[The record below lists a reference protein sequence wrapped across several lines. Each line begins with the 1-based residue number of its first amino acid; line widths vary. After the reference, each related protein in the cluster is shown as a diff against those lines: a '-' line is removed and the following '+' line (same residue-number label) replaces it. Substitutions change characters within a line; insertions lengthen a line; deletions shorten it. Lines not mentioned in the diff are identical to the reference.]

1 MANKI
6 NIDPAAL
13 KRNLDLIIAG
23 VVSLGLIGYGYM
35 EYSATSGERETKTTN
50 LESKTRDYNNVKE
63 VAVPENFGFTNAPPI
78 STERSHGNQ
87 ALAEKAHAA
96 FTNHLN
102 KVYEKFAPLE
112 IPDGVVVDPSTGA
125 ILSVTLMT
133 GGDSYTS
140 ADIDTLEAKVYDLL
154 EKGKGAVLK
163 PQLRSLGGDTPDQYR
178 VETIQVVSGG
188 AGYTKGKVM
197 VVIEGGSG
205 GGGSFDS
212 GPPSGIDQTG
222 GPGPIEPE
230 QPGMVPGVPPGMGMA
245 PGMGMGMMANSSMG
259 AGGDESVARVGLDDN
274 TFLEFMHTKI
284 YGLQRQCKNQ
294 RIRLPKFEEKDKEF
308 VFSFS
313 KAWNEPEFKSHERE
327 IMAYQLAEIEAL
339 CQALFKANI
348 HEIYNIRR
356 LKVMRGGDEGEQA
369 SEEDALEYLPE
380 AKFSLDDVNKFVEQA
395 PGSRVMPY
403 EVTFRGFSSEL
414 STALEEL
421 YKSPVFFV
429 VKNISVIEATGVVD
443 DFEEEEEDEASLGG
457 AGMAARST
465 REAYGPMGRGGMPGY
480 GTMPFGMQGFGFGAG
495 EEKKR
500 RRPPSLLLDESPLKV
515 TLRVNSIKRVDP
527 SKDSADAFAAL
538 ASAVEASKEGDE
550 EGNSDEELIGVD
562 EDDDGFDAL
571 EEKLCGTS
579 DTDPDDHP
587 TREEADAAY
596 AEWEKEN
603 EQE

>member
-1 MANKI
+1 MASKI
-6 NIDPAAL
+6 SIDPAAL

-23 VVSLGLIGYGYM
+23 FVAIVLVAYGYM
-35 EYSATSGERETKTTN
+35 EYDESKVAREKSNEDLQRETQT
-50 LESKTRDYNNVKE
+50 YNGVKE
-63 VAVPENFGFTNAPPI
+63 VSVPENFGLTNSTSI
-78 STERSHGNQ
+78 STDRSHGNQ
-87 ALAEKAHAA
+87 ALAEKAHLAIN
-96 FTNHLN
+96 NHLS
-102 KVYEKFAPLE
+102 KVYSNFAPLD

-125 ILSVTLMT
+125 ILSVALMT

-178 VETIQVVSGG
+178 VETIQVMNGG
-188 AGYTKGKVM
+188 SGYTKGKVM

-205 GGGSFDS
+205 GGGGGSFDS
-212 GPPSGIDQTG
+212 GPPSEIDQTG
-222 GPGPIEPE
+222 GPGPVGSE

-245 PGMGMGMMANSSMG
+245 PGMGMGMGMMANSSMG

-274 TFLEFMHTKI
+274 TFLEFMHTKV

-294 RIRLPKFEEKDKEF
+294 RIRLPKFEEEDKEF

-356 LKVMRGGDEGEQA
+356 LKIMRGGEGGQM
-369 SEEDALEYLPE
+369 SEEDLLEYLPD
-380 AKFSLDDVNKFVEQA
+380 AKFKLDDVKKFVGEA

-414 STALEEL
+414 SIALEEL
-421 YKSPVFFV
+421 YKSSVFFV
-429 VKNISVIEATGVVD
+429 VKNIAVIEATGVVD
-443 DFEEEEEDEASLGG
+443 DFEEEEDEMSLGG
-457 AGMAARST
+457 GGGRSM
-465 REAYGPMGRGGMPGY
+465 REGYGPMGMGRGGMPGY
-480 GTMPFGMQGFGFGAG
+480 GTMPFGMQGLGFGAG
-495 EEKKR
+495 EERKR
-500 RRPPSLLLDESPLKV
+500 KRPPSLLLDESPLKV

-538 ASAVEASKEGDE
+538 ENAIELANTEEE
-550 EGNSDEELIGVD
+550 EGSDDDLIGVD
-562 EDDDGFDAL
+562 EDGDGFDAYD
-571 EEKLCGTS
+571 EKITGHS
-579 DTDPDDHP
+579 DNDPDDKP
-587 TREEADAAY
+587 TQEEVDAAL
-596 AEWEKEN
+596 AELEE
-603 EQE
+603 

>member
-1 MANKI
+1 MASKI
-6 NIDPAAL
+6 SIDPAAL

-23 VVSLGLIGYGYM
+23 FVAIVLVAYGYM
-35 EYSATSGERETKTTN
+35 EYDESKVAREKSNEDLQRETQT
-50 LESKTRDYNNVKE
+50 YNGVKE
-63 VAVPENFGFTNAPPI
+63 VSVPENFGLTNSTSI
-78 STERSHGNQ
+78 STDRSHGNQ
-87 ALAEKAHAA
+87 ALAEKAHLAIN
-96 FTNHLN
+96 NHLS
-102 KVYEKFAPLE
+102 KVYSKFAPLD

-125 ILSVTLMT
+125 ILSVALMT

-178 VETIQVVSGG
+178 VETIQVVNGG

-212 GPPSGIDQTG
+212 GPPSEIDQTG
-222 GPGPIEPE
+222 GPGPVGSE

-245 PGMGMGMMANSSMG
+245 PGMGMGMGMMANSSMG

-274 TFLEFMHTKI
+274 TFLEFMHTKV

-294 RIRLPKFEEKDKEF
+294 RIRLPKFEEEDKEF

-356 LKVMRGGDEGEQA
+356 LKIMRGGEGGQM
-369 SEEDALEYLPE
+369 SEEDLLEYLPD
-380 AKFSLDDVNKFVEQA
+380 AKFKLDDVKKFVGEA

-414 STALEEL
+414 SIALEEL

-429 VKNISVIEATGVVD
+429 VKNIAVIEATGVVD
-443 DFEEEEEDEASLGG
+443 DFEEEEEDEMSLGG
-457 AGMAARST
+457 GGGRSM
-465 REAYGPMGRGGMPGY
+465 REGYGPMGMGRGGMPGY
-480 GTMPFGMQGFGFGAG
+480 GTMPFGMQGLGFGAG
-495 EEKKR
+495 EERKR
-500 RRPPSLLLDESPLKV
+500 KRPPSLLLDESPLKV

-538 ASAVEASKEGDE
+538 ENAIELANTEEE
-550 EGNSDEELIGVD
+550 EGSDDDLIGVD
-562 EDDDGFDAL
+562 EDGDGFDAYD
-571 EEKLCGTS
+571 EKITGHS
-579 DTDPDDHP
+579 DNDPDDKP
-587 TREEADAAY
+587 TQEEVDAAL
-596 AEWEKEN
+596 AELEE
-603 EQE
+603 

>member
-1 MANKI
+1 MASKI
-6 NIDPAAL
+6 SIDPAAL

-23 VVSLGLIGYGYM
+23 FVAIVLVAYGYM
-35 EYSATSGERETKTTN
+35 EYDESKVAREKSNEDLQRETQT
-50 LESKTRDYNNVKE
+50 YNGVKE
-63 VAVPENFGFTNAPPI
+63 VSVPENFGLTNSTSI
-78 STERSHGNQ
+78 STDRSHGNQ
-87 ALAEKAHAA
+87 ALAEKAHLAVN
-96 FTNHLN
+96 NHLS
-102 KVYEKFAPLE
+102 KVYSKFAPLD

-125 ILSVTLMT
+125 ILSVALMT

-178 VETIQVVSGG
+178 VETIQVVNGG

-212 GPPSGIDQTG
+212 GPPSEIDQTG
-222 GPGPIEPE
+222 GPGPVGSE

-245 PGMGMGMMANSSMG
+245 PGMGMGMGMMANSSMG

-274 TFLEFMHTKI
+274 TFLEFMHTKV

-294 RIRLPKFEEKDKEF
+294 RIRLPKFEEEDKEF

-356 LKVMRGGDEGEQA
+356 LKIMRGGVGEQM
-369 SEEDALEYLPE
+369 SEEDLLEYLPD
-380 AKFSLDDVNKFVEQA
+380 AKFKLDDVKKFVGEA

-414 STALEEL
+414 SIALEEL
-421 YKSPVFFV
+421 YKSSVFFV
-429 VKNISVIEATGVVD
+429 VKNIAVIEATGVVD
-443 DFEEEEEDEASLGG
+443 DFEEEEDEMSLGG
-457 AGMAARST
+457 GGGRSM
-465 REAYGPMGRGGMPGY
+465 REGYGPMGMGRGGMPGY
-480 GTMPFGMQGFGFGAG
+480 GTMPFGMQGLGFGAG
-495 EEKKR
+495 EERKR
-500 RRPPSLLLDESPLKV
+500 KRPPSLLLDESPLKV

-538 ASAVEASKEGDE
+538 ENAIELANTEEE
-550 EGNSDEELIGVD
+550 EGSDDDLIGVD
-562 EDDDGFDAL
+562 EDGDGFDAYD
-571 EEKLCGTS
+571 EKITGHS
-579 DTDPDDHP
+579 DNDPDDKP
-587 TREEADAAY
+587 TQEEVDAAL
-596 AEWEKEN
+596 AELEE
-603 EQE
+603 

>member
-1 MANKI
+1 MASKI
-6 NIDPAAL
+6 SIDPAAL

-23 VVSLGLIGYGYM
+23 FVAIVLVAYGYM
-35 EYSATSGERETKTTN
+35 EYDESKVAREKSNEDLQRETQT
-50 LESKTRDYNNVKE
+50 YNGVKE
-63 VAVPENFGFTNAPPI
+63 VSVPENFGLTNSTSI
-78 STERSHGNQ
+78 STDRSHGNQ
-87 ALAEKAHAA
+87 ALAEKAHLAVN
-96 FTNHLN
+96 NHLS
-102 KVYEKFAPLE
+102 KVYSKFAPLD

-125 ILSVTLMT
+125 ILSVALMT

-178 VETIQVVSGG
+178 VETIQVVNGG

-212 GPPSGIDQTG
+212 GPPSEIDQTG
-222 GPGPIEPE
+222 GPDPVGSE

-245 PGMGMGMMANSSMG
+245 PGMGMGMGMMANSSMG

-274 TFLEFMHTKI
+274 TFLEFMHTKV

-294 RIRLPKFEEKDKEF
+294 RIRLPKFEEEDKEF

-356 LKVMRGGDEGEQA
+356 LKIMRGEEGGQM
-369 SEEDALEYLPE
+369 SEEDLLEYLPD
-380 AKFSLDDVNKFVEQA
+380 AKFKLDDVKKFVGEA

-414 STALEEL
+414 SIALEEL
-421 YKSPVFFV
+421 YKSSVFFV
-429 VKNISVIEATGVVD
+429 VKNIAVIEATGVVD
-443 DFEEEEEDEASLGG
+443 DFEEEEDEMSLGG
-457 AGMAARST
+457 GGGRSM
-465 REAYGPMGRGGMPGY
+465 REAYGPMGMGRGGMPGY
-480 GTMPFGMQGFGFGAG
+480 GTMPFGMQGLGFGAG
-495 EEKKR
+495 EERKR
-500 RRPPSLLLDESPLKV
+500 KRPPSLLLDESPLKV

-538 ASAVEASKEGDE
+538 ENAIELANTEEE
-550 EGNSDEELIGVD
+550 EGSDDDLIGVD
-562 EDDDGFDAL
+562 EDGDGFDAYD
-571 EEKLCGTS
+571 EKITGHS
-579 DTDPDDHP
+579 DNDPDDKP
-587 TREEADAAY
+587 TQEEVDAAL
-596 AEWEKEN
+596 AELEE
-603 EQE
+603 

>member
-35 EYSATSGERETKTTN
+35 QYSATSGEREKETTN
-50 LESKTRDYNNVKE
+50 LESKTRGYNNVKE

-102 KVYEKFAPLE
+102 KVYAKFAPLE

-188 AGYTKGKVM
+188 AGYTKGNVM

-230 QPGMVPGVPPGMGMA
+230 QPGMVPGVPPGMGM
-245 PGMGMGMMANSSMG
+245 GMMANSSMG

-274 TFLEFMHTKI
+274 TFLEFMHTKV

-294 RIRLPKFEEKDKEF
+294 RIRLPKFEEEDKEF

-356 LKVMRGGDEGEQA
+356 LKIMRGGEGGQM
-369 SEEDALEYLPE
+369 SEEDLLEYLPD
-380 AKFSLDDVNKFVEQA
+380 AKFKLDDVKKFVGEA

-414 STALEEL
+414 SMALEEL

-429 VKNISVIEATGVVD
+429 VKNIAVIEATGVVD
-443 DFEEEEEDEASLGG
+443 DFEEEEEDEMSLGG
-457 AGMAARST
+457 GGGRSM
-465 REAYGPMGRGGMPGY
+465 REAYGPMGMGRGGMPGY
-480 GTMPFGMQGFGFGAG
+480 GTMPFGMQGLGFGAG
-495 EEKKR
+495 EERKR
-500 RRPPSLLLDESPLKV
+500 KRPPSLLLDESPLKV

-538 ASAVEASKEGDE
+538 ENAIELANTEEE
-550 EGNSDEELIGVD
+550 EGSDDDLIGVD
-562 EDDDGFDAL
+562 EDGDGFDAYD
-571 EEKLCGTS
+571 EKITGHS
-579 DTDPDDHP
+579 DNDPDDKP
-587 TREEADAAY
+587 TQEEVDAAL
-596 AEWEKEN
+596 AELEE
-603 EQE
+603 

>member
-1 MANKI
+1 MASKI
-6 NIDPAAL
+6 SIDPAAL

-23 VVSLGLIGYGYM
+23 FVAIVLVAYGYM
-35 EYSATSGERETKTTN
+35 EYDESKVARETSNEDLQRETQT
-50 LESKTRDYNNVKE
+50 YNGVKE
-63 VAVPENFGFTNAPPI
+63 VSVPENFGLTNSTSI
-78 STERSHGNQ
+78 STDRSHGNQ
-87 ALAEKAHAA
+87 ALAEKAHLAIN
-96 FTNHLN
+96 NHLS
-102 KVYEKFAPLE
+102 KVYSKFAPLD

-125 ILSVTLMT
+125 ILSVALMT

-178 VETIQVVSGG
+178 VETIQVVNGG

-205 GGGSFDS
+205 GGGGGSFDS
-212 GPPSGIDQTG
+212 GPPSEIDQTG
-222 GPGPIEPE
+222 GPGPVGSE

-245 PGMGMGMMANSSMG
+245 PGMGMGMGMMANSSMG

-274 TFLEFMHTKI
+274 TFLEFMHTKV

-294 RIRLPKFEEKDKEF
+294 RIRLPKFEEEDKEF

-356 LKVMRGGDEGEQA
+356 LKIMRGGEGGQM
-369 SEEDALEYLPE
+369 SEEDLLEYLPD
-380 AKFSLDDVNKFVEQA
+380 AKFKLDDVKKFVGEA

-414 STALEEL
+414 SIALEEL
-421 YKSPVFFV
+421 YKSSVFFV
-429 VKNISVIEATGVVD
+429 VKNIAVIEATGVVD
-443 DFEEEEEDEASLGG
+443 DFEEEEDEMSLGG
-457 AGMAARST
+457 GGGRSM
-465 REAYGPMGRGGMPGY
+465 REGYGPMGMGRGGMPGY
-480 GTMPFGMQGFGFGAG
+480 GTMPFGMQGLGFGAG
-495 EEKKR
+495 EERKR
-500 RRPPSLLLDESPLKV
+500 KRPPSLLLDESPLKV

-538 ASAVEASKEGDE
+538 ENAIELANTEEE
-550 EGNSDEELIGVD
+550 EGSDDDLIGVD
-562 EDDDGFDAL
+562 EDGDGFDAYD
-571 EEKLCGTS
+571 EKITGHS
-579 DTDPDDHP
+579 DNDPDDKP
-587 TREEADAAY
+587 TQEEVDAAL
-596 AEWEKEN
+596 AELEE
-603 EQE
+603 

>member
-1 MANKI
+1 MASKI
-6 NIDPAAL
+6 SIDPAAL

-23 VVSLGLIGYGYM
+23 VVAIGLVAYGYM
-35 EYSATSGERETKTTN
+35 EYDESKVAREKSNEDLQRETQT
-50 LESKTRDYNNVKE
+50 YNGVKE
-63 VAVPENFGFTNAPPI
+63 VSVPENFGLTNSTSI
-78 STERSHGNQ
+78 STDRSHGNQ
-87 ALAEKAHAA
+87 ALAEKAHLAVN
-96 FTNHLN
+96 NHLS
-102 KVYEKFAPLE
+102 KVYSKFAPLD

-125 ILSVTLMT
+125 ILSVALMT

-178 VETIQVVSGG
+178 VETIQVVNGG

-212 GPPSGIDQTG
+212 GPPSEIDQTG
-222 GPGPIEPE
+222 GPGPVGSE

-245 PGMGMGMMANSSMG
+245 PGMGMGMGMMANSSMG

-274 TFLEFMHTKI
+274 TFLEFMHTKV

-294 RIRLPKFEEKDKEF
+294 RIRLPKFEEEDKEF

-356 LKVMRGGDEGEQA
+356 LKIMRGGEGGQM
-369 SEEDALEYLPE
+369 SEEDLLEYLPD
-380 AKFSLDDVNKFVEQA
+380 AKFKLDDVKKFVGEA

-414 STALEEL
+414 SIALEEL
-421 YKSPVFFV
+421 YKSSVFFV
-429 VKNISVIEATGVVD
+429 VKNIAVIEATGVVD
-443 DFEEEEEDEASLGG
+443 DFEEEEDEMSLGG
-457 AGMAARST
+457 GGGRSM
-465 REAYGPMGRGGMPGY
+465 REGYGPMGMGRGGMPGY
-480 GTMPFGMQGFGFGAG
+480 GTMPFGMQGLGFGAG
-495 EEKKR
+495 EERKR
-500 RRPPSLLLDESPLKV
+500 KRPPSLLLDESPLKV

-538 ASAVEASKEGDE
+538 ENAIELANTEEE
-550 EGNSDEELIGVD
+550 EGSDDDLIGVD
-562 EDDDGFDAL
+562 EDGDGFDAYD
-571 EEKLCGTS
+571 EKITGHS
-579 DTDPDDHP
+579 DNDPDDKP
-587 TREEADAAY
+587 TQEEVDAAL
-596 AEWEKEN
+596 AELEE
-603 EQE
+603 

>member
-1 MANKI
+1 MASKI
-6 NIDPAAL
+6 SIDPAAL

-23 VVSLGLIGYGYM
+23 VVAIGLVAYGYM
-35 EYSATSGERETKTTN
+35 EYDESKVAREKSNEDLQRETQT
-50 LESKTRDYNNVKE
+50 YNGVKE
-63 VAVPENFGFTNAPPI
+63 VSVPENFGLTNSTSI
-78 STERSHGNQ
+78 STDRSHGNQ
-87 ALAEKAHAA
+87 ALAEKAHLAIN
-96 FTNHLN
+96 NHLS
-102 KVYEKFAPLE
+102 KVYSNFAPLD

-178 VETIQVVSGG
+178 VETIQVVNGG

-212 GPPSGIDQTG
+212 GPPSEIDQTG
-222 GPGPIEPE
+222 GPGPVGSE

-245 PGMGMGMMANSSMG
+245 PGMGMGMGMMANSSMG

-274 TFLEFMHTKI
+274 TFLEFMHTKV

-294 RIRLPKFEEKDKEF
+294 RIRLPKFEEEDKEF

-356 LKVMRGGDEGEQA
+356 LKIMRGGEGGQMT
-369 SEEDALEYLPE
+369 EEDLLEYLPD
-380 AKFSLDDVNKFVEQA
+380 AKFKLEDVKKFVGEA

-403 EVTFRGFSSEL
+403 EVTLRGFSSEL
-414 STALEEL
+414 SMALEEL

-429 VKNISVIEATGVVD
+429 VKNIAVIEATGVVD
-443 DFEEEEEDEASLGG
+443 DFEEEEEDEMSLGG
-457 AGMAARST
+457 GGRSM
-465 REAYGPMGRGGMPGY
+465 REGYGPMGMGRGGMPGY
-480 GTMPFGMQGFGFGAG
+480 GTMPFGMQGLGFGAG
-495 EEKKR
+495 EERKR
-500 RRPPSLLLDESPLKV
+500 KRPPSLLLDESPLKV
-515 TLRVNSIKRVDP
+515 TLRVNSIKRVDK

-538 ASAVEASKEGDE
+538 ENAIELANTEDE
-550 EGNSDEELIGVD
+550 EGSDDDLIGVD
-562 EDDDGFDAL
+562 EDNDGFDAYD
-571 EEKLCGTS
+571 EKITGHS
-579 DTDPDDHP
+579 DNDPDDKP
-587 TREEADAAY
+587 TQEEVDAAL
-596 AEWEKEN
+596 AELEE
-603 EQE
+603 

>member
-1 MANKI
+1 MASKI

-23 VVSLGLIGYGYM
+23 FVTIGLVAYGYM
-35 EYSATSGERETKTTN
+35 EYDESKVAREKSNEDLQRETQT
-50 LESKTRDYNNVKE
+50 YNGVKE
-63 VAVPENFGFTNAPPI
+63 VSVPENFGLTNTTSI
-78 STERSHGNQ
+78 STDRSHGNQ
-87 ALAEKAHAA
+87 ALAEKAQLSIN
-96 FTNHLN
+96 NHLS
-102 KVYEKFAPLE
+102 KVYSKFAPLD
-112 IPDGVVVDPSTGA
+112 IPDGVVVDPSSGA
-125 ILSVTLMT
+125 ILSVALMT

-163 PQLRSLGGDTPDQYR
+163 PQLRSLGGDTPGQYR
-178 VETIQVVSGG
+178 VETIQVLNGG

-205 GGGSFDS
+205 GGGNFDS
-212 GPPSGIDQTG
+212 GPPAEIDQTG
-222 GPGPIEPE
+222 GLGPVGSE

-245 PGMGMGMMANSSMG
+245 PGMGMGMGMGMMANSSMG

-274 TFLEFMHTKI
+274 TFLEFMHTKV

-294 RIRLPKFEEKDKEF
+294 RIRLPKFEEEDKEF

-356 LKVMRGGDEGEQA
+356 LKIMRGGEGGQM
-369 SEEDALEYLPE
+369 SEEDLLEYLPD
-380 AKFSLDDVNKFVEQA
+380 AKFKLDDVKKFVGEA

-414 STALEEL
+414 SMALEEL

-429 VKNISVIEATGVVD
+429 VKNIAVIEATGVVD
-443 DFEEEEEDEASLGG
+443 DFEEEEEDEMSLGG
-457 AGMAARST
+457 GGRSM
-465 REAYGPMGRGGMPGY
+465 REAYGPMGMGRGGMPGY
-480 GTMPFGMQGFGFGAG
+480 GTMPFGMQGLGFGAG
-495 EEKKR
+495 EERKR
-500 RRPPSLLLDESPLKV
+500 KRPPSLLLDESPLKV

-538 ASAVEASKEGDE
+538 ENALELANTEEE
-550 EGNSDEELIGVD
+550 EGSDDDLIGVD
-562 EDDDGFDAL
+562 EDEDGFDAYD
-571 EEKLCGTS
+571 EKITGHS
-579 DTDPDDHP
+579 DNDPDDKP
-587 TREEADAAY
+587 TQEEVDAAL
-596 AEWEKEN
+596 AELEE
-603 EQE
+603 

>member
-1 MANKI
+1 MASKI
-6 NIDPAAL
+6 SIDPAAL

-23 VVSLGLIGYGYM
+23 FVAIVLVAYGYM
-35 EYSATSGERETKTTN
+35 EYDESKVAREKSNEDLQRETQT
-50 LESKTRDYNNVKE
+50 YNGVKE
-63 VAVPENFGFTNAPPI
+63 VSVPENFGLTNSTSI
-78 STERSHGNQ
+78 STDRSHGNQ
-87 ALAEKAHAA
+87 ALAEKTHLAIN
-96 FTNHLN
+96 NHLS
-102 KVYEKFAPLE
+102 KVYSKFAPLD

-125 ILSVTLMT
+125 ILSVALMT

-178 VETIQVVSGG
+178 VETIQVVNGG

-212 GPPSGIDQTG
+212 GPPSEIDQTG
-222 GPGPIEPE
+222 GPGPVGSE
-230 QPGMVPGVPPGMGMA
+230 QPGMVPGVPPGMGPGMGMA
-245 PGMGMGMMANSSMG
+245 PGMGMGMGMMANSSMG

-274 TFLEFMHTKI
+274 TFLEFMHTKV

-294 RIRLPKFEEKDKEF
+294 RIRLPKFEEEDKEF

-356 LKVMRGGDEGEQA
+356 LKIMRGGEGGQM
-369 SEEDALEYLPE
+369 SEEDLLEYLPD
-380 AKFSLDDVNKFVEQA
+380 AKFKLDDVKKFVGEA

-414 STALEEL
+414 SIALEEL
-421 YKSPVFFV
+421 YKSSVFFV
-429 VKNISVIEATGVVD
+429 VKNIAVIEATGVVD
-443 DFEEEEEDEASLGG
+443 DFEEEEDEMSLGG
-457 AGMAARST
+457 GGGRSM
-465 REAYGPMGRGGMPGY
+465 REGYGPMGMGRGGMPGY
-480 GTMPFGMQGFGFGAG
+480 GTMPFGMQGLGFGAG
-495 EEKKR
+495 EERKR
-500 RRPPSLLLDESPLKV
+500 KRPPSLLLDESPLKV

-538 ASAVEASKEGDE
+538 ENAIELANTEEE
-550 EGNSDEELIGVD
+550 EGSDDDLIGVD
-562 EDDDGFDAL
+562 EDGDGFDAYD
-571 EEKLCGTS
+571 EKITGHS
-579 DTDPDDHP
+579 DNDPDDKP
-587 TREEADAAY
+587 TQEEVDAAL
-596 AEWEKEN
+596 AELEE
-603 EQE
+603 

>member
-1 MANKI
+1 MASKI
-6 NIDPAAL
+6 TIDPAAL

-23 VVSLGLIGYGYM
+23 FVTIVLVAYGYM
-35 EYSATSGERETKTTN
+35 EYDESKVAREKSNEDLQRETQT
-50 LESKTRDYNNVKE
+50 YNGVKE
-63 VAVPENFGFTNAPPI
+63 VSVPENFGLTNSTSI
-78 STERSHGNQ
+78 STDRSHGNQ
-87 ALAEKAHAA
+87 ALAEKSHLAIN
-96 FTNHLN
+96 NHLS
-102 KVYEKFAPLE
+102 KVYSKFAPLD

-125 ILSVTLMT
+125 ILSVALMT

-178 VETIQVVSGG
+178 VETIKVVNGG

-212 GPPSGIDQTG
+212 GPPSEIDQTG
-222 GPGPIEPE
+222 GPGPVGSE

-245 PGMGMGMMANSSMG
+245 PGMGMGMGMMANSSMG

-274 TFLEFMHTKI
+274 TFLEFMHTKV

-294 RIRLPKFEEKDKEF
+294 RIRLPKFEEEDKEF

-356 LKVMRGGDEGEQA
+356 LKIMRGGGEGQM
-369 SEEDALEYLPE
+369 SEEDLLEYLPD
-380 AKFSLDDVNKFVEQA
+380 AKFKLDDVKKFVGEA

-414 STALEEL
+414 SIALEEL
-421 YKSPVFFV
+421 YKSSVFFV
-429 VKNISVIEATGVVD
+429 VKNIAVIEATGVVD
-443 DFEEEEEDEASLGG
+443 DFEEEEEDEMSLGG
-457 AGMAARST
+457 GRSM
-465 REAYGPMGRGGMPGY
+465 REAYGPMGMGRGGMPGY
-480 GTMPFGMQGFGFGAG
+480 GTMPFGMQGLGFGAG
-495 EEKKR
+495 EERKR
-500 RRPPSLLLDESPLKV
+500 KRPPSLLLDESPLKV

-538 ASAVEASKEGDE
+538 ENAIELANTEEE
-550 EGNSDEELIGVD
+550 EGSDDDLIGVD
-562 EDDDGFDAL
+562 EDGDGFDAYD
-571 EEKLCGTS
+571 EKITGHS
-579 DTDPDDHP
+579 DNDPDDKP
-587 TREEADAAY
+587 TQEEVDAAL
-596 AEWEKEN
+596 AELEE
-603 EQE
+603 

>member
-1 MANKI
+1 MASKI
-6 NIDPAAL
+6 SIDPAAL

-23 VVSLGLIGYGYM
+23 FVAIVLVAYGYM
-35 EYSATSGERETKTTN
+35 EYDESKVAREKSNEDLQRETQT
-50 LESKTRDYNNVKE
+50 YNGVKE
-63 VAVPENFGFTNAPPI
+63 VSVPENFGLTNSTTI
-78 STERSHGNQ
+78 STDRSHGNQ
-87 ALAEKAHAA
+87 ALAEKAHLAVN
-96 FTNHLN
+96 NHLS
-102 KVYEKFAPLE
+102 KVYSKFAPLD

-125 ILSVTLMT
+125 ILSVALMT

-178 VETIQVVSGG
+178 VETIQVVNGG

-212 GPPSGIDQTG
+212 GPPSEIDQTG
-222 GPGPIEPE
+222 GPGPVGSE

-245 PGMGMGMMANSSMG
+245 PGMGMGMGMMANSSMG

-274 TFLEFMHTKI
+274 TFLEFMHTKV

-294 RIRLPKFEEKDKEF
+294 RIRLPKFEEEDKEF

-356 LKVMRGGDEGEQA
+356 LKIMRGEEGGQM
-369 SEEDALEYLPE
+369 SEEDLLEYLPD
-380 AKFSLDDVNKFVEQA
+380 AKFKLDDVKKFVGEA

-414 STALEEL
+414 SIALEEL
-421 YKSPVFFV
+421 YKSSVFFV
-429 VKNISVIEATGVVD
+429 VKNIAVIEATGVVD
-443 DFEEEEEDEASLGG
+443 DFEEEEDEMSLGG
-457 AGMAARST
+457 GGGRSM
-465 REAYGPMGRGGMPGY
+465 REGYGPMGMGRGGMPGY
-480 GTMPFGMQGFGFGAG
+480 GTMPFGMQGLGFGAG
-495 EEKKR
+495 EERKR
-500 RRPPSLLLDESPLKV
+500 KRPPSLLLDESPLKV

-538 ASAVEASKEGDE
+538 ENAIELANTEEE
-550 EGNSDEELIGVD
+550 EGSDDDLIGVD
-562 EDDDGFDAL
+562 EDGDGFDAYD
-571 EEKLCGTS
+571 EKITGHS
-579 DTDPDDHP
+579 DNDPDDKP
-587 TREEADAAY
+587 TQEEVDAAL
-596 AEWEKEN
+596 AELEE
-603 EQE
+603 

>member
-1 MANKI
+1 MASKI
-6 NIDPAAL
+6 SIDPAAL

-23 VVSLGLIGYGYM
+23 VVAIGLVAYGYM
-35 EYSATSGERETKTTN
+35 EYDESKVAREKSNEDLQRETQT
-50 LESKTRDYNNVKE
+50 YNGVKE
-63 VAVPENFGFTNAPPI
+63 VSVPENLGLTNSTSI
-78 STERSHGNQ
+78 STDRSHGNQ
-87 ALAEKAHAA
+87 ALAEKAHLAIN
-96 FTNHLN
+96 NHLS
-102 KVYEKFAPLE
+102 KVYSNFAPLD

-125 ILSVTLMT
+125 ILSVALMT

-178 VETIQVVSGG
+178 VETIQVVNGG

-212 GPPSGIDQTG
+212 GPPSEIDQTG
-222 GPGPIEPE
+222 GPGPVGSE

-245 PGMGMGMMANSSMG
+245 PGMGMGMGMMANSSMG

-274 TFLEFMHTKI
+274 TFLEFMHTKV

-294 RIRLPKFEEKDKEF
+294 RIRLPKFEEEDKEF

-356 LKVMRGGDEGEQA
+356 LKIMRGEEGGQM
-369 SEEDALEYLPE
+369 SEEDLLEYLPD
-380 AKFSLDDVNKFVEQA
+380 AKFKLDDVKKFVGEA

-414 STALEEL
+414 SIALEEL
-421 YKSPVFFV
+421 YKSSVFFV
-429 VKNISVIEATGVVD
+429 VKNIAVIEATGVVD
-443 DFEEEEEDEASLGG
+443 DFEEEEDEMSLGG
-457 AGMAARST
+457 GGGRSM
-465 REAYGPMGRGGMPGY
+465 REGYGPMGMGRGGMPGY
-480 GTMPFGMQGFGFGAG
+480 GTMPFGMQGLGFGAG
-495 EEKKR
+495 EERKR
-500 RRPPSLLLDESPLKV
+500 KRPPSLLLDESPLKV

-538 ASAVEASKEGDE
+538 ENAIELANTEEE
-550 EGNSDEELIGVD
+550 EGSDDDLIGVD
-562 EDDDGFDAL
+562 EDGDGFDAYD
-571 EEKLCGTS
+571 EKITNHS
-579 DTDPDDHP
+579 DNDPDDKP
-587 TREEADAAY
+587 TQEEVDAAL
-596 AEWEKEN
+596 AELEE
-603 EQE
+603 

>member
-1 MANKI
+1 MASKI
-6 NIDPAAL
+6 SIDPAAL

-23 VVSLGLIGYGYM
+23 FVAIVLVAYGYM
-35 EYSATSGERETKTTN
+35 EYDESKVAREKSNEDLQRETQT
-50 LESKTRDYNNVKE
+50 YNGVKE
-63 VAVPENFGFTNAPPI
+63 VSVPENFGLTNSTSI
-78 STERSHGNQ
+78 STDRSHGNQ
-87 ALAEKAHAA
+87 ALAEKTHLAIN
-96 FTNHLN
+96 NHLS
-102 KVYEKFAPLE
+102 KVYSNFAPLD
-112 IPDGVVVDPSTGA
+112 IPDGVVVNPSTGA
-125 ILSVTLMT
+125 ILSVALMT

-178 VETIQVVSGG
+178 VETIQVVNGG

-212 GPPSGIDQTG
+212 GPPSEIDQTG
-222 GPGPIEPE
+222 GPGPVGFE

-245 PGMGMGMMANSSMG
+245 PGMGMGMGMMANSSMG

-274 TFLEFMHTKI
+274 TFLEFMHTKV

-294 RIRLPKFEEKDKEF
+294 RIRLPKFEEEDKEF

-356 LKVMRGGDEGEQA
+356 LKIMRGEEGGQM
-369 SEEDALEYLPE
+369 SEEDLLEYLPD
-380 AKFSLDDVNKFVEQA
+380 AKFKLDDVKKFVGEA

-414 STALEEL
+414 SIALEEL
-421 YKSPVFFV
+421 YKSSVFFV
-429 VKNISVIEATGVVD
+429 VKNIAVIEATGVVD
-443 DFEEEEEDEASLGG
+443 DFEEEEEDEMSLGG
-457 AGMAARST
+457 GGRSM
-465 REAYGPMGRGGMPGY
+465 REAYGPMGMGRGGMPGY
-480 GTMPFGMQGFGFGAG
+480 GTMPFGMQGLGFGAG
-495 EEKKR
+495 EERKR
-500 RRPPSLLLDESPLKV
+500 KRPPSLLLDESPLKV

-538 ASAVEASKEGDE
+538 ENAIELANTEEE
-550 EGNSDEELIGVD
+550 EGSDDDLIGVD
-562 EDDDGFDAL
+562 EDGDGFDAYD
-571 EEKLCGTS
+571 EKITGHS
-579 DTDPDDHP
+579 DNDPDDKP
-587 TREEADAAY
+587 TQEEVDAAL
-596 AEWEKEN
+596 AELEE
-603 EQE
+603 

>member
-1 MANKI
+1 MASKI
-6 NIDPAAL
+6 SIDPAAL

-23 VVSLGLIGYGYM
+23 FVAIVLVAYGYM
-35 EYSATSGERETKTTN
+35 EYDESKVAREKSNEDLQRETQT
-50 LESKTRDYNNVKE
+50 YNGVKE
-63 VAVPENFGFTNAPPI
+63 VSVPENFGLTNSTSI
-78 STERSHGNQ
+78 STDRSHGNQ
-87 ALAEKAHAA
+87 ALAEKAHLAVN
-96 FTNHLN
+96 NHLS
-102 KVYEKFAPLE
+102 KVYSKFAPLD

-125 ILSVTLMT
+125 ILSVALMT

-178 VETIQVVSGG
+178 VETIQVVNGG

-222 GPGPIEPE
+222 APAPVGSE

-245 PGMGMGMMANSSMG
+245 PGMGMGMGMMANSSMG

-274 TFLEFMHTKI
+274 TFLEFMHTKV

-294 RIRLPKFEEKDKEF
+294 RIRLPKFEEEDKEF

-339 CQALFKANI
+339 CQALFNANV

-356 LKVMRGGDEGEQA
+356 LKIMRGGAGEQM
-369 SEEDALEYLPE
+369 SEEDLLEYLPD
-380 AKFSLDDVNKFVEQA
+380 AKFKLDDVKKFVGEA

-414 STALEEL
+414 SIALEEL
-421 YKSPVFFV
+421 YKSSVFFV
-429 VKNISVIEATGVVD
+429 VKNIAVIEATGVVD
-443 DFEEEEEDEASLGG
+443 DFEEEEDEMSLGG
-457 AGMAARST
+457 GGGRSM
-465 REAYGPMGRGGMPGY
+465 REAYGPMGMGRGGMPGY
-480 GTMPFGMQGFGFGAG
+480 GTMPFGMQGLGFGAG
-495 EEKKR
+495 EERKR
-500 RRPPSLLLDESPLKV
+500 KRPPSLLLDESPLKV

-538 ASAVEASKEGDE
+538 ENAIELANTEEE
-550 EGNSDEELIGVD
+550 EGSDDDLIGVD
-562 EDDDGFDAL
+562 EDGDGFDAYD
-571 EEKLCGTS
+571 EKITGHS
-579 DTDPDDHP
+579 DNDPDDKP
-587 TREEADAAY
+587 TQEEVDAAL
-596 AEWEKEN
+596 AELEE
-603 EQE
+603 

>member
-1 MANKI
+1 MASKI
-6 NIDPAAL
+6 SIDPAAL

-23 VVSLGLIGYGYM
+23 FVAIVLVAYGYM
-35 EYSATSGERETKTTN
+35 EYDESKVAREKSNEDLQRETQT
-50 LESKTRDYNNVKE
+50 YNGVKE
-63 VAVPENFGFTNAPPI
+63 VSVPENFGLTNSTSI
-78 STERSHGNQ
+78 STDRSHGNQ
-87 ALAEKAHAA
+87 ALAEKTHLAIN
-96 FTNHLN
+96 NHLS
-102 KVYEKFAPLE
+102 KVYSKFAPLD

-125 ILSVTLMT
+125 ILSVALMT

-178 VETIQVVSGG
+178 VETIQVVNGG

-212 GPPSGIDQTG
+212 GPPSEIDQTG
-222 GPGPIEPE
+222 GPGPVGFE

-245 PGMGMGMMANSSMG
+245 PGMGMGMGMMANSSMG

-274 TFLEFMHTKI
+274 TFLEFMHTKV

-294 RIRLPKFEEKDKEF
+294 RIRLPKFEEEDKEF

-356 LKVMRGGDEGEQA
+356 LKIMRGGEGGQM
-369 SEEDALEYLPE
+369 SEEDLLEYLPD
-380 AKFSLDDVNKFVEQA
+380 AKFKLDDVKKFVGEA

-414 STALEEL
+414 SIALEEL
-421 YKSPVFFV
+421 YKSSVFFV
-429 VKNISVIEATGVVD
+429 VKNIAVIEATGVVD
-443 DFEEEEEDEASLGG
+443 DFEEEEDEMSLGG
-457 AGMAARST
+457 GGGRSM
-465 REAYGPMGRGGMPGY
+465 REGYGPMGMGRGGMPGY
-480 GTMPFGMQGFGFGAG
+480 GTMPFGMQGLGFGAG
-495 EEKKR
+495 EERKR
-500 RRPPSLLLDESPLKV
+500 KRPPSLLLDESPLKV

-538 ASAVEASKEGDE
+538 ENAIEVANTEEE
-550 EGNSDEELIGVD
+550 EGSDDDLIGVD
-562 EDDDGFDAL
+562 EDEDGFDAYD
-571 EEKLCGTS
+571 EKITGHS
-579 DTDPDDHP
+579 DNDPDDKP
-587 TREEADAAY
+587 TQEEVDAAL
-596 AEWEKEN
+596 AELEE
-603 EQE
+603 

>member
-1 MANKI
+1 MASKI
-6 NIDPAAL
+6 SIDPAAL

-23 VVSLGLIGYGYM
+23 FVAIVLVAYGYI
-35 EYSATSGERETKTTN
+35 EYDESKVAREKSNEDLQRETQT
-50 LESKTRDYNNVKE
+50 YNGVKE
-63 VAVPENFGFTNAPPI
+63 VSVPENFGLTNSTSI
-78 STERSHGNQ
+78 STDRSHGNQ
-87 ALAEKAHAA
+87 ALAEKTHLAIN
-96 FTNHLN
+96 NHLS
-102 KVYEKFAPLE
+102 KVYSNFAPLD

-125 ILSVTLMT
+125 ILSVALMT

-163 PQLRSLGGDTPDQYR
+163 PQLRSLGGDTPGQYR
-178 VETIQVVSGG
+178 VETIQVVNGG

-212 GPPSGIDQTG
+212 GPPSEIDQTG
-222 GPGPIEPE
+222 GPGSVGSE

-245 PGMGMGMMANSSMG
+245 PGMGMGMGMMANSSMG

-274 TFLEFMHTKI
+274 TFLEFMHTKV
-284 YGLQRQCKNQ
+284 YGLQRQCKNK
-294 RIRLPKFEEKDKEF
+294 RIRLPKFEEEDKEF

-356 LKVMRGGDEGEQA
+356 LKIMRGGEGGQM
-369 SEEDALEYLPE
+369 SEEDLLEYLPD
-380 AKFSLDDVNKFVEQA
+380 AKFKLDDVKKFVGEA

-414 STALEEL
+414 SMTLEEL

-429 VKNISVIEATGVVD
+429 VKNIAVIEATGVVD
-443 DFEEEEEDEASLGG
+443 DFEEEEEDEMSLGG
-457 AGMAARST
+457 GGGRSM
-465 REAYGPMGRGGMPGY
+465 REGYGPMGMGRGGMPGY
-480 GTMPFGMQGFGFGAG
+480 GTMPFGMQGLGFGAG
-495 EEKKR
+495 EERKR
-500 RRPPSLLLDESPLKV
+500 KRPPSLLLDESPLKV

-538 ASAVEASKEGDE
+538 ENAIELANTEEE
-550 EGNSDEELIGVD
+550 EGSDDDLIGVD
-562 EDDDGFDAL
+562 EDGDGFDAYD
-571 EEKLCGTS
+571 EKITNHS
-579 DTDPDDHP
+579 DNDPDDKP
-587 TREEADAAY
+587 TQEEVDAAL
-596 AEWEKEN
+596 AELEE
-603 EQE
+603 

>member
-1 MANKI
+1 MASKI
-6 NIDPAAL
+6 SINPAAL

-23 VVSLGLIGYGYM
+23 VVALGLVAYGYM
-35 EYSATSGERETKTTN
+35 EYGATKVAREENNEK
-50 LESKTRDYNNVKE
+50 LEQETRNYNGVKE
-63 VAVPENFGFTNAPPI
+63 VSVPENFGLTNSPSI
-78 STERSHGNQ
+78 STDRSHGNQ
-87 ALAEKAHAA
+87 ALVENAHLAI
-96 FTNHLN
+96 TNHLS
-102 KVYEKFAPLE
+102 KVYSKFAPLD

-125 ILSVTLMT
+125 ILSVALMT

-178 VETIQVVSGG
+178 VETIQVVNGG

-212 GPPSGIDQTG
+212 GPPSEIDQTG
-222 GPGPIEPE
+222 GPGPVGSE

-245 PGMGMGMMANSSMG
+245 PGMGMGMGMMANSSMG

-274 TFLEFMHTKI
+274 TFLEFMHTKV

-294 RIRLPKFEEKDKEF
+294 RIRLPKFEEEDKEF

-313 KAWNEPEFKSHERE
+313 MAWNEPEFKSHDRE

-339 CQALFKANI
+339 CQALFNANV

-356 LKVMRGGDEGEQA
+356 LKIMRGGEGGQM
-369 SEEDALEYLPE
+369 SEEDLLEYLPD
-380 AKFSLDDVNKFVEQA
+380 AKFKLDDVKKFVGEA

-414 STALEEL
+414 SMALEEL

-429 VKNISVIEATGVVD
+429 VKNIAVIEATGVVD
-443 DFEEEEEDEASLGG
+443 DFEEEEDEMSLGG
-457 AGMAARST
+457 GGGRSM
-465 REAYGPMGRGGMPGY
+465 REAYGPMGMGRGGMPGY
-480 GTMPFGMQGFGFGAG
+480 GTMPFGMQGLGFGAG
-495 EEKKR
+495 EERKR
-500 RRPPSLLLDESPLKV
+500 KRPPSLLLDESPLKV

-538 ASAVEASKEGDE
+538 ENAIELANTEEE
-550 EGNSDEELIGVD
+550 EGSDDDLIGVD
-562 EDDDGFDAL
+562 VDGDGFDAYD
-571 EEKLCGTS
+571 EKITGHS
-579 DTDPDDHP
+579 DNDPDDKP
-587 TREEADAAY
+587 TQEEVDAAL
-596 AEWEKEN
+596 AELEE
-603 EQE
+603 

>member
-1 MANKI
+1 MASKI
-6 NIDPAAL
+6 SIDPAAL

-23 VVSLGLIGYGYM
+23 FVAIVLVAYGYM
-35 EYSATSGERETKTTN
+35 EYDESKVAREKSNEDLQRETQT
-50 LESKTRDYNNVKE
+50 YNGVKE
-63 VAVPENFGFTNAPPI
+63 VSVPENFGLTNSTSI
-78 STERSHGNQ
+78 STDRSHGNQ
-87 ALAEKAHAA
+87 ALAEKAHLAIN
-96 FTNHLN
+96 NHLS
-102 KVYEKFAPLE
+102 KVYSNFAPLD

-125 ILSVTLMT
+125 ILSVALMT

-163 PQLRSLGGDTPDQYR
+163 PQLRSLGGDTHDQNR
-178 VETIQVVSGG
+178 VEPVQVVNGG

-205 GGGSFDS
+205 GSFDS
-212 GPPSGIDQTG
+212 GPPSEIDQTG
-222 GPGPIEPE
+222 GPGPVGFE

-245 PGMGMGMMANSSMG
+245 PGMGMGMGMGMMANSSMG

-274 TFLEFMHTKI
+274 TFLEFMHTKV

-294 RIRLPKFEEKDKEF
+294 RIRLPKFEEEDKEF

-339 CQALFKANI
+339 CQALFNANV

-356 LKVMRGGDEGEQA
+356 LKIMRGGEGGQM
-369 SEEDALEYLPE
+369 SEEDLLEYLPD
-380 AKFSLDDVNKFVEQA
+380 ANFKLDDVKKFGGET

-414 STALEEL
+414 SIALEEL
-421 YKSPVFFV
+421 YKSSVFFV
-429 VKNISVIEATGVVD
+429 VKNIAVIEATGVVD
-443 DFEEEEEDEASLGG
+443 DFEEEEDEMSLGG
-457 AGMAARST
+457 GGGRSM
-465 REAYGPMGRGGMPGY
+465 REGYGPMGMGRGGMPGY
-480 GTMPFGMQGFGFGAG
+480 GTMPFGMQGLGFGAG
-495 EEKKR
+495 EERKR
-500 RRPPSLLLDESPLKV
+500 KRPPSLLLDESPFKV

-538 ASAVEASKEGDE
+538 QNAVESEGTDE
-550 EGNSDEELIGVD
+550 DKTSERDKLFEDEDGDGISTLAEEL
-562 EDDDGFDAL
+562 L
-571 EEKLCGTS
+571 GTD
-579 DTDPDDHP
+579 DTDPDSKP
-587 TREEADAAY
+587 TEEEAAKAEE
-596 AEWEKEN
+596 EWEAEN
-603 EQE
+603 PE

>member
-1 MANKI
+1 MASKI
-6 NIDPAAL
+6 TIDPAAL

-23 VVSLGLIGYGYM
+23 FVTIVLVAYGYM
-35 EYSATSGERETKTTN
+35 EYDESKVAREKSNEDLQRETQT
-50 LESKTRDYNNVKE
+50 YNGVKE
-63 VAVPENFGFTNAPPI
+63 VSVPENFGLTNSTSI
-78 STERSHGNQ
+78 STDRSHGNQ
-87 ALAEKAHAA
+87 ALAEKSHLAIN
-96 FTNHLN
+96 NHLS
-102 KVYEKFAPLE
+102 KVYSKFAPLD

-125 ILSVTLMT
+125 ILSVALMT

-178 VETIQVVSGG
+178 VETIKVVNGG

-205 GGGSFDS
+205 FGGSFDS
-212 GPPSGIDQTG
+212 GPPSEIDQTG
-222 GPGPIEPE
+222 GPGPVGSE

-245 PGMGMGMMANSSMG
+245 PGMGMGMGMMANSSMG

-274 TFLEFMHTKI
+274 TFLEFMHTKV

-294 RIRLPKFEEKDKEF
+294 RIRLPKFEEEDKEF

-356 LKVMRGGDEGEQA
+356 LKIMRGGGEGQM
-369 SEEDALEYLPE
+369 SEEDLLEYLPD
-380 AKFSLDDVNKFVEQA
+380 AKFKLDDVKKFVGEA

-414 STALEEL
+414 SIALEEL
-421 YKSPVFFV
+421 YKSSVFFV
-429 VKNISVIEATGVVD
+429 VKNIAVIEATGVVD
-443 DFEEEEEDEASLGG
+443 DFEEEEEDEMSLGG
-457 AGMAARST
+457 GRSM
-465 REAYGPMGRGGMPGY
+465 REAYGPMGMGRGGMPGY
-480 GTMPFGMQGFGFGAG
+480 GTMPFGMQGLGFGAG
-495 EEKKR
+495 EERKR
-500 RRPPSLLLDESPLKV
+500 KRPPSLLLDESPLKV

-538 ASAVEASKEGDE
+538 ENAIELANTEEE
-550 EGNSDEELIGVD
+550 EGSDDDLIGVD
-562 EDDDGFDAL
+562 EDGDGFDAYD
-571 EEKLCGTS
+571 EKITGHS
-579 DTDPDDHP
+579 DNDPDDKP
-587 TREEADAAY
+587 TQEEVDAAL
-596 AEWEKEN
+596 AELEE
-603 EQE
+603 

>member
-1 MANKI
+1 MASKI
-6 NIDPAAL
+6 SIDPAAL

-23 VVSLGLIGYGYM
+23 FVAIVLVAYGYM
-35 EYSATSGERETKTTN
+35 EYDESKVAREKSNEDLQRETQT
-50 LESKTRDYNNVKE
+50 YNGVKE
-63 VAVPENFGFTNAPPI
+63 VSVPENFGLTNSTSI
-78 STERSHGNQ
+78 STDRSHGNQ
-87 ALAEKAHAA
+87 ALAEKAHLAIN
-96 FTNHLN
+96 NHLS
-102 KVYEKFAPLE
+102 KVYSKFAPLD

-125 ILSVTLMT
+125 ILSVALMT

-178 VETIQVVSGG
+178 VETIQVVNGG

-212 GPPSGIDQTG
+212 GPPSEIDQIG
-222 GPGPIEPE
+222 GPGPVGSE

-245 PGMGMGMMANSSMG
+245 PGMGMGMGMMANSSMG

-274 TFLEFMHTKI
+274 TFLEFMHTKV

-294 RIRLPKFEEKDKEF
+294 RIRLPKFEEEDKEF

-356 LKVMRGGDEGEQA
+356 LKIMRGGEGGQM
-369 SEEDALEYLPE
+369 SEEDLLEYLPD
-380 AKFSLDDVNKFVEQA
+380 AKFKLDDVKKFVGEA

-414 STALEEL
+414 SIALEEL
-421 YKSPVFFV
+421 YKSSVFFV
-429 VKNISVIEATGVVD
+429 VKNIAVIEATGVVD
-443 DFEEEEEDEASLGG
+443 DFEEEEDEMSLGG
-457 AGMAARST
+457 GGGRSM
-465 REAYGPMGRGGMPGY
+465 REGYGPMGMGRGGMPGY
-480 GTMPFGMQGFGFGAG
+480 GTMPFGMQGLGFGAG
-495 EEKKR
+495 EERKR
-500 RRPPSLLLDESPLKV
+500 KRPPSLLLDESPLKV

-538 ASAVEASKEGDE
+538 ENAIELANTEEE
-550 EGNSDEELIGVD
+550 EGSDDDLIGVD
-562 EDDDGFDAL
+562 ADGDGFDAYD
-571 EEKLCGTS
+571 EKITGHS
-579 DTDPDDHP
+579 DNDPDDKP
-587 TREEADAAY
+587 TQEEVDAAL
-596 AEWEKEN
+596 AELEE
-603 EQE
+603 

>member
-1 MANKI
+1 MASKI
-6 NIDPAAL
+6 SIDPAAL

-23 VVSLGLIGYGYM
+23 FVAIVLVAFGYM
-35 EYSATSGERETKTTN
+35 EYDESKVAREKSNEDLQRETQT
-50 LESKTRDYNNVKE
+50 YNGVKE
-63 VAVPENFGFTNAPPI
+63 VSVPENVGLTNSTSI
-78 STERSHGNQ
+78 STDRSHGNQ
-87 ALAEKAHAA
+87 ALAEKAHLAID
-96 FTNHLN
+96 NHLS
-102 KVYEKFAPLE
+102 KVYSKFAPLD

-125 ILSVTLMT
+125 ILSVALMT

-178 VETIQVVSGG
+178 VETIQVVNGG

-212 GPPSGIDQTG
+212 GPPSEIDQTG
-222 GPGPIEPE
+222 GPGPVGSE

-245 PGMGMGMMANSSMG
+245 PGMGMGMGMMANSSMG

-274 TFLEFMHTKI
+274 TFLEFMHTKV

-294 RIRLPKFEEKDKEF
+294 RIRLPKFEEEDKEF

-356 LKVMRGGDEGEQA
+356 LKIMRGGEGGQM
-369 SEEDALEYLPE
+369 SEEDLLEYLPD
-380 AKFSLDDVNKFVEQA
+380 AKFKLDDVKKFVGEA

-414 STALEEL
+414 SIALEEL
-421 YKSPVFFV
+421 YKSSVFFV
-429 VKNISVIEATGVVD
+429 VKNIAVIEATGVVD
-443 DFEEEEEDEASLGG
+443 DFEEEEDEMSLGG
-457 AGMAARST
+457 GGGRSM
-465 REAYGPMGRGGMPGY
+465 REGYGPMGMGRGGMPGY
-480 GTMPFGMQGFGFGAG
+480 GTMPFGMQGLGFGAG
-495 EEKKR
+495 EERKR
-500 RRPPSLLLDESPLKV
+500 KRPPSLLLDESPLKV

-538 ASAVEASKEGDE
+538 ENAIELANTEEE
-550 EGNSDEELIGVD
+550 EGSDDDLIGVD
-562 EDDDGFDAL
+562 EDEDGFDAYD
-571 EEKLCGTS
+571 EKITNHS
-579 DTDPDDHP
+579 DNDPDDKP
-587 TREEADAAY
+587 TQEEVDAAL
-596 AEWEKEN
+596 AELEE
-603 EQE
+603 

>member
-1 MANKI
+1 MASKI
-6 NIDPAAL
+6 SIDPAAL

-23 VVSLGLIGYGYM
+23 FVAIGLVAYGYM
-35 EYSATSGERETKTTN
+35 EYDESKVAREKSNEDLQRETQN
-50 LESKTRDYNNVKE
+50 YNGVKE
-63 VAVPENFGFTNAPPI
+63 VSVPENFGLTNTTSI
-78 STERSHGNQ
+78 STDRSHGNQ
-87 ALAEKAHAA
+87 ALAEKAHLSIN
-96 FTNHLN
+96 NHLS
-102 KVYEKFAPLE
+102 KVYSKFAPLD

-125 ILSVTLMT
+125 ILSVALMT

-163 PQLRSLGGDTPDQYR
+163 PQLRSLGGDTPGQYR
-178 VETIQVVSGG
+178 VETIQVVNGG

-212 GPPSGIDQTG
+212 GPPSEIDQTG
-222 GPGPIEPE
+222 GLGPVGSE
-230 QPGMVPGVPPGMGMA
+230 QPGMVPGVPPGMGIA
-245 PGMGMGMMANSSMG
+245 PGMGMGMGMGMMANSSMG

-274 TFLEFMHTKI
+274 TFLEFMHTKV

-294 RIRLPKFEEKDKEF
+294 RIRLPKFEEEDKEF

-356 LKVMRGGDEGEQA
+356 LKIMRGGEVGQM
-369 SEEDALEYLPE
+369 SEEDLLEYLPD
-380 AKFSLDDVNKFVEQA
+380 AKFKLDDVKKFVGEA

-414 STALEEL
+414 SMALEEL

-429 VKNISVIEATGVVD
+429 VKNIAVIEATGVVD
-443 DFEEEEEDEASLGG
+443 DFEEEEEDEMSLGG
-457 AGMAARST
+457 GGGRSM
-465 REAYGPMGRGGMPGY
+465 REAYGPMGMGRGGMPGY
-480 GTMPFGMQGFGFGAG
+480 GTMPFGMQGLGFGAG
-495 EEKKR
+495 EERKR
-500 RRPPSLLLDESPLKV
+500 KRPPSLLLDESPLKV

-538 ASAVEASKEGDE
+538 ENAIELANTEEE
-550 EGNSDEELIGVD
+550 EGSDDDLIGVD
-562 EDDDGFDAL
+562 EDEDGFDAYD
-571 EEKLCGTS
+571 EKITGHS
-579 DTDPDDHP
+579 DNDPDDKP
-587 TREEADAAY
+587 TQEEVDAAL
-596 AEWEKEN
+596 AELEE
-603 EQE
+603 

>member
-1 MANKI
+1 MASKI
-6 NIDPAAL
+6 SIDPAAL

-23 VVSLGLIGYGYM
+23 FVAIVLVAYGYM
-35 EYSATSGERETKTTN
+35 EYDESKVAREKSNEDLQRETQT
-50 LESKTRDYNNVKE
+50 YNGVKE
-63 VAVPENFGFTNAPPI
+63 VSVPENFGLTNSTSI
-78 STERSHGNQ
+78 STDRSHGNQ
-87 ALAEKAHAA
+87 ALAEKTHLAIN
-96 FTNHLN
+96 NHLS
-102 KVYEKFAPLE
+102 KVYSKFAPLD

-125 ILSVTLMT
+125 ILSVALMT

-178 VETIQVVSGG
+178 VETIQVVNGG

-212 GPPSGIDQTG
+212 GPPSEIDQTG
-222 GPGPIEPE
+222 GPGPVGFE

-245 PGMGMGMMANSSMG
+245 PGMGMGMGMMANSSMG

-274 TFLEFMHTKI
+274 TFLEFMHTKV

-294 RIRLPKFEEKDKEF
+294 RIRLPKFEEEDKEF

-356 LKVMRGGDEGEQA
+356 LKIMRGGEGGQM
-369 SEEDALEYLPE
+369 SEEDLLEYLPD
-380 AKFSLDDVNKFVEQA
+380 AKFKLDDVKKFVGEA

-414 STALEEL
+414 SIALEEL
-421 YKSPVFFV
+421 YKSSVFFV
-429 VKNISVIEATGVVD
+429 VKNIAVIEATGVVD
-443 DFEEEEEDEASLGG
+443 DFEEEEEDEMSLGG
-457 AGMAARST
+457 GGGRSM
-465 REAYGPMGRGGMPGY
+465 REAYGPMGMGRGGMPGY
-480 GTMPFGMQGFGFGAG
+480 GTMPFGMQGLGFGAG
-495 EEKKR
+495 EERKR
-500 RRPPSLLLDESPLKV
+500 KRPPSLLLDESPLKV

-538 ASAVEASKEGDE
+538 ENAIELANTEEE
-550 EGNSDEELIGVD
+550 EGSDDDLIGVD
-562 EDDDGFDAL
+562 EDGDGFDAYD
-571 EEKLCGTS
+571 EKITGHS
-579 DTDPDDHP
+579 DNDPDDKP
-587 TREEADAAY
+587 TQEEVDAAL
-596 AEWEKEN
+596 AELEE
-603 EQE
+603 